1 MERELVMTDGQ
12 RYKWQAIFADGERIT
27 QPDDDRY
34 SKHDPTKEHNPSAFR
49 DVEDKRESTPLVAF
63 VLQDITDDSQAVLLD
78 LEARIFYVNN
88 IPLKLA
94 GDEQFIYDI
103 SCKPAELIY
112 YRTME
117 QKMSDGSKP
126 IVKSHTIG
134 YRYNNKSYVIVIPD
148 ALYLDIVKNT
158 TSA

>member
-1 MERELVMTDGQ
+1 MMTDGQ
-12 RYKWQAIFADGERIT
+12 RYRWQAIFSDGTRIT

-34 SKHDPTKEHNPSAFR
+34 SKHDPTKEYNPSAFR
-49 DVEDKRESTPLVAF
+49 DVEDKREKTPLVAF
-63 VLQDITDDSQAVLLD
+63 VLRDVTDDSQAVLLD

-88 IPLKLA
+88 MPLKLA

-103 SCKPAELIY
+103 NGKPAELIY

-117 QKMSDGSKP
+117 QKMKDGSRP

-134 YRYNNKSYVIVIPD
+134 YRYNDVSYVIVIPD
-148 ALYLDIVKNT
+148 APYLDIVKDDKKNE
-158 TSA
+158 

>member
-1 MERELVMTDGQ
+1 MEWELVMTDGQ

-88 IPLKLA
+88 MPLKLA

-117 QKMSDGSKP
+117 QKMSSGSKP

-134 YRYNNKSYVIVIPD
+134 YRYNNKSYVIVVPD
-148 ALYLDIVKNT
+148 APCLDVIITK
-158 TSA
+158 

>member
-1 MERELVMTDGQ
+1 MTNGQ
-12 RYKWQAIFADGERIT
+12 RYGWQAIFADGEWIT

-49 DVEDKRESTPLVAF
+49 DVEDKREKTPLVAF
-63 VLQDITDDSQAVLLD
+63 VLRDVTDDSQAVLLD
-78 LEARIFYVNN
+78 LEDRIFYVNN
-88 IPLKLA
+88 MPLKLA
-94 GDEQFIYDI
+94 GDEQFIYDTN
-103 SCKPAELIY
+103 CKPAELIY

-134 YRYNNKSYVIVIPD
+134 YRYNGVSYVIVISD
-148 ALYLDIVKNT
+148 APYSDAIITK
-158 TSA
+158 

>member
-1 MERELVMTDGQ
+1 MTDGQ

-34 SKHDPTKEHNPSAFR
+34 SKYDPTKEYNPSAFR
-49 DVEDKRESTPLVAF
+49 DVEDKRKDKPIVAF
-63 VLQDITDDSQAVLLD
+63 VLRDVTDGSQAVLLD

-88 IPLKLA
+88 MPLKLA
-94 GDEQFIYDI
+94 GDEQFIYDMN
-103 SCKPAELIY
+103 CKPAELIY

-134 YRYNNKSYVIVIPD
+134 YRYNGVSYVIVIPD
-148 ALYLDIVKNT
+148 APCLDVIITK
-158 TSA
+158 